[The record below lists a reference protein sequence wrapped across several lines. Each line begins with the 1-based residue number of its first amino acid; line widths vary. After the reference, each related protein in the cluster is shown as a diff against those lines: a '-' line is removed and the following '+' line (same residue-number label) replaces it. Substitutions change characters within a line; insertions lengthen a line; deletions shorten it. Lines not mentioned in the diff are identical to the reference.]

1 MCCLIGSNG
10 CSVRLSAN
18 LTPSSLGHQA
28 EGIAPLGKKMNAERK
43 GAPVLVVASPF
54 DVAAA
59 PASTRDETS
68 DENAGSAT
76 AAPSPRRKCLRL
88 RPAFGPAWPRDDSE
102 VGSFSS
108 ASGFMLWPL

>member
-10 CSVRLSAN
+10 CNVRLSAN
-18 LTPSSLGHQA
+18 FEPSSLGHQA

-43 GAPVLVVASPF
+43 GAPVLVVASPPGAE
-54 DVAAA
+54 AAA
-59 PASTRDETS
+59 ASTRVAPS

-88 RPAFGPAWPRDDSE
+88 RPAFGPDWPRDDSE
-102 VGSFSS
+102 VG
-108 ASGFMLWPL
+108 